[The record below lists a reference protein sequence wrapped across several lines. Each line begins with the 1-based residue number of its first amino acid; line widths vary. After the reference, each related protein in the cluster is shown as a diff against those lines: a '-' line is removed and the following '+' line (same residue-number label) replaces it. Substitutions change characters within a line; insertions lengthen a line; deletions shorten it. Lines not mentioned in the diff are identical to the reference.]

1 MKTLSSKEPLELDS
15 SSIKTPLVQIAVK
28 QHEALENRNP
38 LFIPS
43 KEKIDKD
50 RRRQSR
56 EDLGRIFV
64 EHPKEAVPINE
75 SPADLRVQLETLSRV
90 GYQSI
95 YINTFEAFR
104 NDPERLRLLQ
114 TFKERLDFLFLDLPQ
129 LKQSNLEGAI
139 KVLEYQSQSRSAKI
153 KETLYKKSEAGI
165 QLGNPAIG
173 DSRGK
178 AIRKRKYN
186 ALLDPAMKSLR
197 KEAKK
202 LQDAGWSLNKIAQYF
217 TEQGVKSPRGG
228 SFHAKTID
236 RLLEQWKELETRW
249 LKRARDFAG
258 LNFTTGTLFLDGN
271 SRDFDSENPTIP
283 ESEVPLNRENLNELI
298 EDKLLLHFTEPL
310 KFNVKVF
317 IHDNSEEQEPL
328 YSDIIE
334 KGESSFG
341 IDLAEQILLPGRH
354 YLSLVA
360 ENEAYLPI
368 KGLELQFYPS
378 LIETE
383 G

>member
-1 MKTLSSKEPLELDS
+1 MKATSSKELQIESKANNSTSKASRDALTQLPKSDTSTFFIGDTGTIENSLRHESEKLKRFFEDHQES
-15 SSIKTPLVQIAVK
+15 TQVIYEDPTMFRVQIETAV
-28 QHEALENRNP
+28 N
-38 LFIPS
+38 S
-43 KEKIDKD
+43 KV
-50 RRRQSR
+50 R
-56 EDLGRIFV
+56 
-64 EHPKEAVPINE
+64 
-75 SPADLRVQLETLSRV
+75 
-90 GYQSI
+90 SI
-95 YINTFEAFR
+95 YINSFEPFR
-104 NDPERLRLLQ
+104 NDVERLNILKG
-114 TFKERLDFLFLDLPQ
+114 FSSELDFIFLDFPQ
-129 LKQSNLEGAI
+129 LQKSNIEGAI
-139 KVLEYQSQSRSAKI
+139 RILEYQSKSRSAKI
-153 KETLYKKSEAGI
+153 KVKLDQKVKDGYK
-165 QLGNPAIG
+165 LGNPHIG

-249 LKRARDFAG
+249 LPKRTRNFAG
-258 LNFTTGTLFLDGN
+258 LNNFITGTLFLDG
-271 SRDFDSENPTIP
+271 ENPPIP
-283 ESEVPLNRENLNELI
+283 ESEVPLNREDLNELI

-310 KFNVKVF
+310 KFNIKVF

-334 KGESSFG
+334 KGESSFS
-341 IDLAEQILLPGRH
+341 IDLEEQILLPGIH

-360 ENEAYLPI
+360 ENKAYLPI
-368 KGLELQFYPS
+368 EGLELQFYPS
-378 LIETE
+378 LIETK